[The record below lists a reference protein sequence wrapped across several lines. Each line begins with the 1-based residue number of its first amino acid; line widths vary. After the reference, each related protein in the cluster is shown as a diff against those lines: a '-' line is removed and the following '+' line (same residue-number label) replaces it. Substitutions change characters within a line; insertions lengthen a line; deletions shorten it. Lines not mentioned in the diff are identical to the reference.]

1 MVPWRWRP
9 KSISKAPA
17 EVSKQATADNVQN
30 QFQRKKIDTPHPEQQ
45 SALLLHAIRQPYEV
59 AVDHAVPEIQHDSE
73 LLVKVTAVGLNPID
87 WKAPDYNFG
96 IPVLPYVSGRELSG
110 IVVKAPKAP
119 DSRIR
124 EGDVVTIPST
134 DYRDLRKAAF
144 QEYSIAS
151 SFNTIRLPHNIS
163 AESGSILGVAFVS
176 AVLALGICMGVS
188 FEDIEDGPDLLKI
201 VRNIDPE
208 RLPVDIRKECL
219 ESISEDDRAKAKDYL
234 VIWGGSST
242 SAHLTKQI
250 ARLFGLKIVSIVDTA
265 KHGVRLSSNVTT
277 RPDLL
282 VDSHDPERAIDII
295 KRATKGSARFGF
307 DTQGKES
314 AAQLLRSLASST
326 SPISSLP
333 KDAQNYERKDSK
345 LPTPPSTPLESA
357 EDGLRSH
364 LVGLTGLPKTD
375 IPGDVT
381 LHNVPIKLYHEIPEV
396 GEALSAWCEKLLVK
410 GLLVPP
416 DVVGTVD
423 GLGSI
428 NEGLN
433 RMRRREIS
441 GGRLV
446 AVLP

>member
-1 MVPWRWRP
+1 M
-9 KSISKAPA
+9 
-17 EVSKQATADNVQN
+17 
-30 QFQRKKIDTPHPEQQ
+30 
-45 SALLLHAIRQPYEV
+45 
-59 AVDHAVPEIQHDSE
+59 
-73 LLVKVTAVGLNPID
+73 
-87 WKAPDYNFG
+87 
-96 IPVLPYVSGRELSG
+96 
-110 IVVKAPKAP
+110 VVKAPKTPNA
-119 DSRIR
+119 RIR
-124 EGDVVTIPST
+124 EGDLVTIPST

-151 SFNTIRLPHNIS
+151 SFNTIRLPHSVS

-188 FEDIEDGPDLLKI
+188 FEGVEDGPDLLKI

-208 RLPVDIRKECL
+208 RLPTDIRKECL
-219 ESISEDDRAKAKDYL
+219 GNISEADRAKAEDYL
-234 VIWGGSST
+234 IIWGGSST

-250 ARLFGLKIVSIVDTA
+250 ARLTGLKIVSVVDNA
-265 KHGVRLSSNVTT
+265 KHGIRLSSNVAT

-282 VDSHDPERAIDII
+282 VDSHDPGRAIDII
-295 KRATKGSARFGF
+295 KRATKEGARFGF
-307 DTQGKES
+307 DTAGKES
-314 AAQLLRSLASST
+314 AAQLLRALASAS
-326 SPISSLP
+326 SPMSSLP
-333 KDAQNYERKDSK
+333 RDVQNYERKDSK

-357 EDGLRSH
+357 EVAPRSH

-375 IPGDVT
+375 IPEDVT
-381 LHNVPIKLYHEIPEV
+381 LHNVPIKLFHEIPEV
-396 GEALSAWCEKLLVK
+396 GEALSAWCERLLVK

-423 GLGSI
+423 GLGAI
-428 NEGLN
+428 NEGLD